1 MSEITIVLTLCRM
14 KCVAQRVL
22 YPGWSHKLPGAVQ
35 WVMSPFA
42 VWLVDL
48 GASLISEWLL
58 YKAVNVRLG
67 VAVGGILPWNMVTGP
82 IWACPS
88 SHWATGQCEPGLR
101 NCWFWYLN
109 GKLRLSAGRSTYLIL
124 GVFWAAAKLFVFHLL
139 GRCITHCSKES
150 LPGWGLSLWSSVHV
164 HVPA

>member
-22 YPGWSHKLPGAVQ
+22 YPGWSHELPGAVQ

-48 GASLISEWLL
+48 GASLISECLL

-67 VAVGGILPWNMVTGP
+67 VAVGGILP
-82 IWACPS
+82 
-88 SHWATGQCEPGLR
+88 
-101 NCWFWYLN
+101 
-109 GKLRLSAGRSTYLIL
+109 
-124 GVFWAAAKLFVFHLL
+124 
-139 GRCITHCSKES
+139 
-150 LPGWGLSLWSSVHV
+150 
-164 HVPA
+164 

>member
-14 KCVAQRVL
+14 KCVAHRVL
-22 YPGWSHKLPGAVQ
+22 YPGCSHKLPGAVQ

-42 VWLVDL
+42 VWLVDQ

-67 VAVGGILPWNMVTGP
+67 VAVRGILSWNMVTGP

-88 SHWATGQCEPGLR
+88 SHCATGQFGSSDYVKYRQTSNHSL
-101 NCWFWYLN
+101 FT
-109 GKLRLSAGRSTYLIL
+109 SAGRSTYLIL

-139 GRCITHCSKES
+139 GKCINHCSKES